1 MNRKNKLLALL
12 AVLLLVV
19 IGVELHQLSSTGS
32 ASDAIPQDTIPQDTI
47 AMVVDTALV
56 NTQGRDVPAEI
67 VEQAPAI
74 NTDWQYEV
82 DEDKL
87 NDTKNYKGN
96 IMSTDGGMMF
106 SISDI
111 DLMGNGHYTTVLA
124 FGWFSE
130 AMPECYDDIYVGVK
144 FPGDDKWKK
153 YVVSCKGRA
162 ASFSLMIPDELVNQ
176 LTSNSRF
183 SILLGNTEFQ
193 FHAKSPLRWSH

>member
-1 MNRKNKLLALL
+1 MNKKNILLALL
-12 AVLLLVV
+12 AVLLFVV
-19 IGVELHQLSSTGS
+19 IVVELNQFSSTGS
-32 ASDAIPQDTIPQDTI
+32 ASDATPQDTLAT
-47 AMVVDTALV
+47 VVDTALV
-56 NTQGRDVPAEI
+56 DTLDVDEPDEI
-67 VEQAPAI
+67 VEQAPVI

-87 NDTKNYKGN
+87 NDTRNYKGN
-96 IMSTDGGMMF
+96 ILSTDGGMMF

-111 DLMGNGHYTTVLA
+111 DLMGNGHYTTVFA
-124 FGWFSE
+124 IGWFSE
-130 AMPECYDDIYVGVK
+130 TMPECYDDIYVGVK

-162 ASFSLMIPDELVNQ
+162 ASFNIMIPDEFVSQ

-183 SILLGNTEFQ
+183 SILLGNSEFQ